1 MRIADLLDPTR
12 IVADLTARTKPEV
25 LRELAECLARAVP
38 GTSTSALVEAL
49 ELRERLGPST
59 GLEHGVAIPHA
70 KVAGLPGIVGC
81 FGRSRRGVEFGA
93 PGGGSSQL
101 FFVLAAPDAPAMLP
115 LHLKALARVARVLRN
130 ASVRDALLAAEG
142 ADELWGVLCAADD
155 SPA

>member
-12 IVADLTARTKPEV
+12 IVADLSARTKPEV
-25 LRELAECLARAVP
+25 LRELAECLSHAIH
-38 GTSTSALVEAL
+38 GTSAAAVVEAL

-70 KVAGLPGIVGC
+70 KVTGLPGIVGC
-81 FGRSRRGVEFGA
+81 FGRSRQGVDFGA
-93 PGGGSSQL
+93 PGGGLSQL

-130 ASVRDALLAAEG
+130 ASVREALLAADG
-142 ADELWGVLCAADD
+142 ADELWHVLCAADD
-155 SPA
+155 APA